1 MKFLKITSL
10 TIAMLT
16 LLSIVVTT
24 TSTVHAAENV
34 ISIDNSVSDNPN
46 TIMGLKLDIIEQ
58 NNLIESNDSED
69 IDIQNLSQNQKSF
82 ILQVATKSAEQID
95 GIETVEQQA
104 VAAEYILGVFDSNSD
119 YYQNPLKA
127 QSEMQ
132 NRLKEE
138 FGIQILPNLNSM
150 LKSHGLLSVG
160 VLGAIINTGLSVIT
174 GGSISA
180 YVKKKGWNAL
190 VNALQS
196 RLMTTLK
203 FKQLGKIIGGL
214 SGTIMKILDPGTF
227 IAEQI
232 DNSRFDKIRDNGWIE
247 LW

>member
-58 NNLIESNDSED
+58 NNLIEFDDSED
-69 IDIQNLSQNQKSF
+69 IDIQNLSQNQKNF
-82 ILQVATKSAEQID
+82 ILQVATKSTEQID

-232 DNSRFDKIRDNGWIE
+232 DNSRFDKIRGNGWIE

>member
-58 NNLIESNDSED
+58 NNLIESDDSED
-69 IDIQNLSQNQKSF
+69 IDIQNLSQNQKNF
-82 ILQVATKSAEQID
+82 ILQVATKSTEQID

-119 YYQNPLKA
+119 YYQNPC
-127 QSEMQ
+127 
-132 NRLKEE
+132 
-138 FGIQILPNLNSM
+138 
-150 LKSHGLLSVG
+150 
-160 VLGAIINTGLSVIT
+160 
-174 GGSISA
+174 
-180 YVKKKGWNAL
+180 
-190 VNALQS
+190 
-196 RLMTTLK
+196 
-203 FKQLGKIIGGL
+203 
-214 SGTIMKILDPGTF
+214 
-227 IAEQI
+227 
-232 DNSRFDKIRDNGWIE
+232 
-247 LW
+247 